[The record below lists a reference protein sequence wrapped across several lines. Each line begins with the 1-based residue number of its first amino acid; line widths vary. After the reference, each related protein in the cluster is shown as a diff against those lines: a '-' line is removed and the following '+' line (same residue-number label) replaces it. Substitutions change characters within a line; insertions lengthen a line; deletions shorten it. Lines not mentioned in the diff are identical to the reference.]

1 MLAFIKKYWPHLLT
15 IIGGLGLSTNYF
27 FAGKTWMGLI
37 WLTFAMV
44 YSVRLYQQYQ
54 RDQKHKK

>member
-1 MLAFIKKYWPHLLT
+1 MLTFIKHYWPHLLT

-27 FAGKTWMGLI
+27 VAGKTWMGLI
-37 WLTFAMV
+37 WLTVAMV

-54 RDQKHKK
+54 RDQKKKE